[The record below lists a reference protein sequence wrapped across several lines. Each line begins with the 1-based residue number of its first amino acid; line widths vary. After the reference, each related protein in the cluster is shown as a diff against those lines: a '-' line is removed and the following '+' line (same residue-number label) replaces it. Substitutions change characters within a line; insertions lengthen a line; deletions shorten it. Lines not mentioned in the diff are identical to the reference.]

1 MNGKSV
7 FIDTNLI
14 VYLYSNDELDKR
26 TSIQNIISK
35 QKAVISTQVVNEFS
49 NVMHKKFKK
58 DFKSIERAIDE
69 LDSNMQIQPISLST
83 IRLAYQIAN
92 EYKYSFYDCLI
103 IASALEN
110 DCEILYSED
119 MQHENYQP
127 IFLMLSRDKSYS

>member
-49 NVMHKKFKK
+49 NVMHK
-58 DFKSIERAIDE
+58 
-69 LDSNMQIQPISLST
+69 IQPISLST

-119 MQHENYQP
+119 MQHQQIIKKKMKITNP
-127 IFLMLSRDKSYS
+127 FF

>member
-49 NVMHKKFKK
+49 NVMHK
-58 DFKSIERAIDE
+58 
-69 LDSNMQIQPISLST
+69 T

-119 MQHENYQP
+119 MQHQQIIKKKMKITNP
-127 IFLMLSRDKSYS
+127 FF